1 MTVYFVR
8 MLEKTTQAPA
18 RTDDD
23 KVETEQFG
31 APKKYTNKTLNSACA
46 EYDVL
51 RFIYGHTSHN
61 FSFFIYESNFESLM
75 CSLTGIS
82 RAIRKVFVM
91 YLLFELR
98 SQSIYFSPKPF
109 WGL

>member
-23 KVETEQFG
+23 KVGTEQFG

-51 RFIYGHTSHN
+51 RFIYGHTTHN
-61 FSFFIYESNFESLM
+61 FSVFYLRIKFWVSNVLSH
-75 CSLTGIS
+75 
-82 RAIRKVFVM
+82 
-91 YLLFELR
+91 
-98 SQSIYFSPKPF
+98 
-109 WGL
+109 WH